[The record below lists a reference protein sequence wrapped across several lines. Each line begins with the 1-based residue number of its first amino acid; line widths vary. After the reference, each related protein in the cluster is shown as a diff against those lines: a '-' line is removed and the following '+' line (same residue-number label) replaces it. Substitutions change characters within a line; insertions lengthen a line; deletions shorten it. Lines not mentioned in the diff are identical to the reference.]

1 MSLLRFLAAALLMGS
16 LALIV
21 GYAFALAGFAMRT
34 LFTARR
40 PNELW
45 ADLDEALAEILQG
58 TDSALP
64 AE

>member
-1 MSLLRFLAAALLMGS
+1 MSVLGFMAAALVMGS

-21 GYAFALAGFAMRT
+21 GFGLVLAGFAVRT
-34 LFTARR
+34 LITASR

-45 ADLDEALAEILQG
+45 ADLDEVLAEILQG

>member
-1 MSLLRFLAAALLMGS
+1 MSVLGFMAAALVMGS

-21 GYAFALAGFAMRT
+21 VLAGFAVRT
-34 LFTARR
+34 LITASR

-45 ADLDEALAEILQG
+45 ADLDEVLAEILQG

>member
-1 MSLLRFLAAALLMGS
+1 MSVLGFMAAALVM
-16 LALIV
+16 
-21 GYAFALAGFAMRT
+21 AGFAVRT
-34 LFTARR
+34 LITASR

-45 ADLDEALAEILQG
+45 ADLDEVLAEILQG